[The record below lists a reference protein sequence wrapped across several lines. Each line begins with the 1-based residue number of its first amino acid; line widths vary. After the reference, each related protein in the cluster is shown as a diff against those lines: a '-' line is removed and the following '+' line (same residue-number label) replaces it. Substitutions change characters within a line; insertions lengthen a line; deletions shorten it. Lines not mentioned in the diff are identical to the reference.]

1 MCTIAYI
8 VSLSSSRIHFVSQL
22 IALSAPLKTI
32 CFGVLFIKRERERER
47 LREREQHQNGTRVDE
62 TVAGDCFPLARR
74 RLLVRSVRL
83 SRGTRFRV
91 YEVSPTKRTLTTFRK
106 RKGNE
111 GGDDENNEK
120 TFSRR
125 RR

>member
-1 MCTIAYI
+1 MCTIAHI
-8 VSLSSSRIHFVSQL
+8 VSLSSSRLHFASQL

-32 CFGVLFIKRERERER
+32 CFGVLFIERERERER
-47 LREREQHQNGTRVDE
+47 LRAREQHQNGTRVDE
-62 TVAGDCFPLARR
+62 AVAGDCFPLAHR

-91 YEVSPTKRTLTTFRK
+91 YEVSPTKRTVTTFRK

-111 GGDDENNEK
+111 GEDDDDDEE

-125 RR
+125 